1 MEKAKFHEKLTV
13 GLFCGFLAVMCLLYC
28 VLPKESFSE
37 TEKRQL
43 SAAPVLNWE
52 NLRSGQFGSEM
63 ETYMADHMPGRNFFV
78 GLGAY
83 YDLLSGRQV
92 SKDIYLA
99 EGGRLVEAPAE
110 WNQAQIDKNMKYIHK
125 FAENL
130 QIPVDLMI
138 VPSAGFM
145 LQDQILGLH
154 NEYLDEQIIAEIYA
168 NAAAGQIRTVDLLSR
183 FRQDGS
189 ISTLYYRTDHHW
201 TSYGAYSAYHAYMR
215 SLGQTPVEAN
225 TFRVEAKPGF
235 RGSTYSRS
243 ALWLTKPETVE
254 LWYGS
259 ELTVTIGQSSYH
271 SPFFLDRL
279 QEADM
284 YTVFLDGNQP
294 LVRIRNEANV
304 GKGKLLVIRDSY
316 SNCLGPMLAENYEE
330 VVMIDLRYYKLPA
343 SQLCAQ
349 EGFTNVLVAYS
360 LSNFMTDS
368 NFPFLR

>member
-1 MEKAKFHEKLTV
+1 MQAKFHEKLTV
-13 GLFCGFLAVMCLLYC
+13 GLFCGFLAVMMVLYL
-28 VLPKESFSE
+28 VLPKATFSE
-37 TEKRQL
+37 REKRQL
-43 SAAPVLNWE
+43 SEMPLLNWE
-52 NLRSGQFGSEM
+52 NLSSGQFGSDM

-99 EGGRLVEAPAE
+99 ENGRLVEAPAV
-110 WNQAQIDKNMKYIHK
+110 WNQAQIDKNMKYIQK
-125 FAENL
+125 FANNL
-130 QIPVDLMI
+130 EIPVDLMI

-154 NEYLDEQIIAEIYA
+154 DAYLDDQIIENIYA
-168 NAAAGQIRTVDLLSR
+168 IAEDGQIGTVDLLTA

-189 ISTLYYRTDHHW
+189 VETLYYRTDHHW
-201 TSYGAYSAYHAYMR
+201 TSYGAYRAYHTYLR
-215 SLGQTPVEAN
+215 HLGQTPVGAN
-225 TFRVEAKPGF
+225 IFYVEAKPGF
-235 RGSTYSRS
+235 LGSTYSRS
-243 ALWLTKPETVE
+243 ALWLTESETLD

-259 ELTVTIGQSSYH
+259 QLTVTIGETTYD
-271 SPFFLDRL
+271 SPFFQDRL

-316 SNCLGPMLAENYEE
+316 SNCLGPMLAESFEE
-330 VVMIDLRYYKLPA
+330 VVMIDLRYYKLSA